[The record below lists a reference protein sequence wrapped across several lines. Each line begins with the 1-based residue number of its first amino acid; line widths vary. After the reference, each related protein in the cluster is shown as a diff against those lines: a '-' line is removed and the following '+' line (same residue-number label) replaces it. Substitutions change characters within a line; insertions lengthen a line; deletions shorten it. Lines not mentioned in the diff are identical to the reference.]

1 LRAPTISA
9 RKFRSAWHMKRI
21 APDKKPL
28 RGNIVVPGDKSIA
41 HRAVIFSAIAQGR
54 SRILNLSGG
63 DDNSRTVRAF
73 RQMGVEIF
81 RDGDALCVEGKGW
94 DGLSAPTERID
105 CGNSGTTLR
114 LLSGLLAGRPFHS
127 ELDGDSSLRQRPM
140 KRVIDPLSKMG
151 ARIRSRQG
159 DGLAPLEIDGGGLRG
174 IEYRMPIASAQV
186 KSAIVLAALQA
197 EGQTIVHEPQRS
209 RDHTEV
215 MLSGFGGK
223 ISVDGLTLAIAGR
236 PALTGQSVRIP
247 GDISSAAFF
256 LVAAAM
262 IPGSDLTVR
271 DVGCNPTR
279 DGVLEVLKQMGASI
293 ELRNQRLEA
302 GERVADIH
310 VTGAALKGVDVD
322 AELVARTIDEY
333 PILAVAAAVAQGV
346 TTFSDVNE
354 LRFKE
359 SDRIAAMTEGLRALG
374 VLVEE
379 RPDGMTIQGGNRL
392 RSGAVKSYADHRIA
406 MSFAIAGLVSE
417 NGVEIDDAKCVDI
430 SFPSFFDLLAEICL
444 H

>member
-1 LRAPTISA
+1 MR
-9 RKFRSAWHMKRI
+9 RI
-21 APDKKPL
+21 EPVNRPL
-28 RGNIVVPGDKSIA
+28 RGEITVPGDKSIA
-41 HRAVIFSAIAQGR
+41 HRAVIFSSIARGR
-54 SRILNLSGG
+54 SRILNLSSG

-81 RDGDALCVEGKGW
+81 RDGDAVCIEGKGW
-94 DGLSAPTERID
+94 DPLGAPDETFT
-105 CGNSGTTLR
+105 CGNSGTTIR
-114 LLSGLLAGRPFHS
+114 LLSGLLAGRSFHS

-140 KRVIDPLSKMG
+140 KRVIDPLRAMG
-151 ARIRSRQG
+151 AHIRSRQG

-174 IEYRMPIASAQV
+174 IDYQMPVASAQV

-197 EGQTIVHEPQRS
+197 EGETVVHEPQRS

-215 MLSGFGGK
+215 MLRGFGGNV
-223 ISVDGLTLAIAGR
+223 SVSGLTIAIGGR
-236 PALTGQSVRIP
+236 PALTGQDVRIP

-262 IPGSDLTVR
+262 IPGSDLVVR

-279 DGVLEVLKQMGASI
+279 DGVVEVLKLMGASI
-293 ELRNQRLEA
+293 ELSNRRSEA
-302 GERVADIH
+302 GEPVADIH
-310 VTGAALKGVDVD
+310 VTGGPLKGVDVG
-322 AELVARTIDEY
+322 ASLVARTIDEY
-333 PILAVAAAVAQGV
+333 PVLAVAAAAAEGV
-346 TTFSDVNE
+346 TTFSHVKE

-359 SDRIAAMTEGLRALG
+359 SDRIAAMTEGLRTLG
-374 VLVEE
+374 VSVEE
-379 RPDGMTIQGGNRL
+379 REDGMTIQGGNRL
-392 RSGAVKSYADHRIA
+392 QGGAVKSYADHRIA

-417 NGVEIDDAKCVDI
+417 KGVDVDDAQCVDI

>member
-1 LRAPTISA
+1 MRAPTIPA
-9 RKFRSAWHMKRI
+9 RKFRSAWQMKRI

-114 LLSGLLAGRPFHS
+114 LLSGLLEGRPFHS